1 MSRPVYLTV
10 GSEYPE
16 SKTVRSALLFP
27 IIKDQKRFSLQCIED
42 LKKSGI
48 VFEKDHIMV
57 FIFEYNPTYYTLC
70 WVMKSNKEN
79 IAHLYYVKKN
89 ELHEF
94 IGKKAMN
101 LYHIVKSNEAKNA
114 KVGRYLEGKIVY
126 FIGDTSDPK
135 AHIVA
140 DVCIGRYDTLSGSN
154 KGYKKLDTT
163 HSFRRNINSG
173 VLGNDP
179 YVLPEFHAPMG
190 NQQGIP
196 NVQHVNAS
204 RVLPEF
210 HAPMGNQQDLPND
223 NNNGEPLNLMND
235 LMANRIR
242 VVGGRSKRTK
252 RTKRTKR
259 HTKRR

>member
-27 IIKDQKRFSLQCIED
+27 IIKDPKRFSLQCIED

-48 VFEKDHIMV
+48 VFGTYPYGDIVV
-57 FIFEYNPTYYTLC
+57 FIFEYNRTYYTLC

-190 NQQGIP
+190 NQQ
-196 NVQHVNAS
+196 
-204 RVLPEF
+204 
-210 HAPMGNQQDLPND
+210 DLPND

-259 HTKRR
+259 YTKRR